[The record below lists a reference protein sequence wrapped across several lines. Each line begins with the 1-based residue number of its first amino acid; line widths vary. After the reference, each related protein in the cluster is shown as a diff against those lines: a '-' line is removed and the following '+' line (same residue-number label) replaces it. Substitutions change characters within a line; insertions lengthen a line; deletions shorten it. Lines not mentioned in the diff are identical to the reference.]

1 MLPLT
6 PIEVMKSAK
15 KGREKIEA
23 RTQEEDKSF
32 DQKNFDQQRQ
42 AIVLT
47 HIIPLLFT
55 RISARGITR

>member
-1 MLPLT
+1 MT
-6 PIEVMKSAK
+6 SAK